1 MRGASSFPPSK
12 GFIVQVALEEETE
25 LVSMAAVVHD
35 LSDELTVICAY
46 ASLGGD
52 VSYDVEL
59 TEGYFARIESAGKNA
74 AQITRQL
81 LVVDAAGP
89 SGVRP
94 TKPVA
99 SLAAQAADAATN
111 DSRPVGSSFRQR
123 LVAARG

>member
-1 MRGASSFPPSK
+1 MRGASSFTPSK
-12 GFIVQVALEEETE
+12 GFIVQVALEEATD
-25 LVSMAAVVHD
+25 LVGMAAVVHD

-74 AQITRQL
+74 AQIIRQL
-81 LVVDAAGP
+81 LVVGAAGP

-94 TKPVA
+94 INPVA
-99 SLAAQAADAATN
+99 SLAAQADDAATN

-123 LVAARG
+123 LVAAR

>member
-1 MRGASSFPPSK
+1 
-12 GFIVQVALEEETE
+12 VQVALEEVTD
-25 LVSMAAVVHD
+25 LVGMAAVVHD

-74 AQITRQL
+74 AQIARQL
-81 LVVDAAGP
+81 LVVDAAEP
-89 SGVRP
+89 
-94 TKPVA
+94 
-99 SLAAQAADAATN
+99 AAHDAVAAT
-111 DSRPVGSSFRQR
+111 DSRPVASSFRQR